1 MLLSCY
7 DTFGCAPQP
16 SDKFFQE
23 SLVLRRIV
31 MEEIIW
37 QIESKCRLA
46 TNEISYSHY
55 SRLVAIEVLFPT
67 FR

>member
-1 MLLSCY
+1 MLPSCY

-16 SDKFFQE
+16 SDELFQE
-23 SLVLRRIV
+23 PLVLRKIM
-31 MEEIIW
+31 MEVFIW
-37 QIESKCRLA
+37 QIGSKCRLT